1 MKKSTTECYNDLG
14 MELLVPLDDV
24 IDPEVS
30 IVVPALNEELT
41 IGTFVDWCKEG
52 LSKAKVKGEILIVDS
67 STDRTA
73 EIGLSK
79 GARVLKTPKRGLGR
93 AYIDAVPYIR
103 GKFVIMGDCDCTYD
117 FRELA
122 PFVEKY
128 REGYEFVM
136 GSRFKGYIE
145 PSAMPWLHRYF
156 GTPLTT
162 WILNIIYGT
171 SFSDIH
177 CGMRGMTLSALKR
190 INLQSQGWEYAS
202 ELVLKAVK
210 LKLQITEVPIWFYKD
225 PPGRM
230 SHHKRTGWTSPWLAG
245 WTNLRI
251 MFVYAPDFFLL
262 KPGLVFMAVGFIL
275 TIMLIGGPVFIGSF
289 GLSLH
294 WMFFGVVLATTGCSA
309 LQLGLLGKIY
319 HNFDPKFTEK
329 MQGFLTY
336 NRGIIAGS
344 LMTSIGVTLNFI
356 LLIIWMRSG
365 FKLYEYNNYAVF
377 GLLLIILGFQA
388 FTFTLI
394 FEIITKKYTNNP
406 SAIDDNK

>member
-1 MKKSTTECYNDLG
+1 MKNLIKNGYTYSDR
-14 MELLVPLDDV
+14 ELLIPTDDV
-24 IDPEVS
+24 SDPEIS

-41 IGTFVDWCKEG
+41 IDTFVEWCKEG
-52 LSKAKVKGEILIVDS
+52 LSAANVKGEILIVDS
-67 STDRTA
+67 SKDKTA
-73 EIGLSK
+73 DIALSK

-145 PSAMPWLHRYF
+145 PSAMPKLHRYF

-162 WILNIIYGT
+162 WILNIMYGT

-177 CGMRGMTLSALKR
+177 CGMRGMTLSVLKR
-190 INLQSQGWEYAS
+190 INLQSQGWGYAS

-210 LKLQITEVPIWFYKD
+210 LKLQITEVPIRFYKD

-245 WTNLRI
+245 WTNLKI
-251 MFVYAPDFFLL
+251 MFVFAPDFFLL
-262 KPGLVFMAVGFIL
+262 KPGMILLVVGLIL

-289 GLSLH
+289 GFSLH
-294 WMFFGVVLATTGCSA
+294 WMFLGVVLATTGCSA
-309 LQLGLLGKIY
+309 LQLGLLGRIY
-319 HNFDPKFTEK
+319 HNFDPKFTGK
-329 MQGFLTY
+329 MQSLLTY
-336 NRGIIAGS
+336 NRGVITGS
-344 LMTSIGVTLNFI
+344 LMTLVGVALNLMLF
-356 LLIIWMRSG
+356 IIWMRSG
-365 FKLYEYNNYAVF
+365 FKLYEFHNYAVF

-388 FTFTLI
+388 FAFTLI
-394 FEIITKKYTNNP
+394 FEIITKRYTNNP
-406 SAIDDNK
+406 SDRNDDK